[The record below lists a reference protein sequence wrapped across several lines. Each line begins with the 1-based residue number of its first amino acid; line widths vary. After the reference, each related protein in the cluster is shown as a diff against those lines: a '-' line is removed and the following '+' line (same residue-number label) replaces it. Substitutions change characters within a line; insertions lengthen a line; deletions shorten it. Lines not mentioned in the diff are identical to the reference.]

1 MPQCESNW
9 LHNMTE
15 KQDVVKFLQ
24 RNGVET
30 RFVSI
35 LDEKV
40 YVNNLKLSRFSR
52 KKEEIFL
59 TNFPNYNVRRS
70 KVFQKI
76 CTRASR
82 VLKDALRPG
91 DKILILS
98 PVNCVNKTVQIVLEP
113 YTRKYGVELMIIPE
127 PDFKDIQVPS
137 FGKKEFKADSVALP
151 LTLDGEVEN
160 ILDLM
165 IHGEKLELLSSQ
177 TENKEIKTIYP
188 LINVPR
194 SWIESWIEIEGLSCV
209 FEDHEGLPKEMLE
222 FLEDFIPDVREK
234 IMRSAVYIKRNV
246 NTITQKNIN

>member
-1 MPQCESNW
+1 
-9 LHNMTE
+9 MTE

-59 TNFPNYNVRRS
+59 NNFPNYNVRRS

-82 VLKDALRPG
+82 ILKDALRPG
-91 DKILILS
+91 DKILIPS
-98 PVNCVNKTVQIVLEP
+98 NDNCVNKTMQIVLEP

-127 PDFKDIQVPS
+127 LDFKDIKLSGVGQNGS
-137 FGKKEFKADSVALP
+137 KADSVALP

-165 IHGEKLELLSSQ
+165 IHGEKLMLLSSQ
-177 TENKEIKTIYP
+177 TENEGIKMIYP
-188 LINVPR
+188 LINVPK
-194 SWIESWIEIEGLSCV
+194 SWIESWVEIEGLICV
-209 FEDHEGLPKEMLE
+209 FEGHEGIPKEMLE
-222 FLEDFIPDVREK
+222 FLEGFIPDVREK
-234 IMRSAVYIKRNV
+234 IMRSAVYIRGNV
-246 NTITQKNIN
+246 NTITQKNINWQK